1 MNTSDEQTLA
11 LADRHF
17 DLLNETCSQ
26 KYFVPDHSRHAFIDL
41 YVTFIGERGADYFE
55 KIALRIG
62 AQTDGRATN
71 PCLIGYLRKVLATPV
86 GTAEFAQSENTSR
99 MTLFKQL
106 RSLPWIGGDAAGIR
120 LLAKAGRCN
129 SHDWVLAKSRH
140 VDRLALSDFE
150 KTDLFEHEL
159 DKALAEQQDPA
170 STGSR

>member
-1 MNTSDEQTLA
+1 MNASDEQALSLA
-11 LADRHF
+11 NRHF

-26 KYFVPDHSRHAFIDL
+26 KFFVPDHSRHAFIDL
-41 YVTFIGERGADYFE
+41 YVTFIGERGGDHFE
-55 KIALRIG
+55 KIALRIEV
-62 AQTDGRATN
+62 QTDGRATN

-86 GTAEFAQSENTSR
+86 GTAKFAQSVNTSR

-106 RSLPWIGGDAAGIR
+106 RSLPWLGGDAAGIR

-140 VDRLALSDFE
+140 VGGLALSDHE
-150 KTDLFEHEL
+150 KADLFEREL
-159 DKALAEQQDPA
+159 DSALAEQQEPA